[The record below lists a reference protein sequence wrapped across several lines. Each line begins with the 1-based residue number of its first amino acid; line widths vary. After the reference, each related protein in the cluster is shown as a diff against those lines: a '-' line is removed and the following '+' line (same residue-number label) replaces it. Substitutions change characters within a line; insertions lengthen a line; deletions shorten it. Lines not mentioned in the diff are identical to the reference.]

1 MGGVGKK
8 EIKNIPILGKLMEW
22 GGTVFVDRAD
32 GKSAIKAMEPLV
44 DAIKIEG
51 KSICISPEGTRSL
64 TPKLE
69 PFKKGAF
76 HLAMQAG
83 VPIVPIVIHN
93 ATDVAPKN
101 EFVMR
106 PATVRVTVLP
116 PVDTSKWTPRTINS
130 HVRDVRNMF
139 LRTLGQPEESVAES
153 VAKEPA
159 PEVASP
165 EVNSEKVKLRKSAAK
180 KPAAKNK
187 VPETKTAT
195 KKSSPRKGRAA

>member
-1 MGGVGKK
+1 MILAKLIRRDMGGVGKK

-51 KSICISPEGTRSL
+51 KS
-64 TPKLE
+64 KLE

-116 PVDTSKWTPRTINS
+116 PVDTAGWTPRTINN

-153 VAKEPA
+153 VAKEPTPEA
-159 PEVASP
+159 AVPEVKA
-165 EVNSEKVKLRKSAAK
+165 EKAKSKKTGAK
-180 KPAAKNK
+180 KPAAK
-187 VPETKTAT
+187 TKAPATKAAT
-195 KKSSPRKGRAA
+195 KKASPRKGRAT

>member
-8 EIKNIPILGKLMEW
+8 EIRDIPILGKLMEW

-32 GKSAIKAMEPLV
+32 GQSAIKAMEPLV
-44 DAIKIEG
+44 DAIRIEG
-51 KSICISPEGTRSL
+51 KSICIAPEGTRTL
-64 TPKLE
+64 TPRLGA
-69 PFKKGAF
+69 FKKGAF

-116 PVDTSKWTPRTINS
+116 PVDTSEWTPRTINS

-139 LRTLGQPEESVAES
+139 LRTLGQPEE
-153 VAKEPA
+153 KA
-159 PEVASP
+159 PEEKGEAAEAVPAALRSSRAKKAEP
-165 EVNSEKVKLRKSAAK
+165 KKAAAPGKRAASEK
-180 KPAAKNK
+180 PA
-187 VPETKTAT
+187 
-195 KKSSPRKGRAA
+195 PRKGRTA

>member
-8 EIKNIPILGKLMEW
+8 EIKDIPILGKLMEW

-44 DAIKIEG
+44 DAIQKEG
-51 KSICISPEGTRSL
+51 KSICIAPEGMRSL

-116 PVDTSKWTPRTINS
+116 PVDTAKWSVRTMGS
-130 HVRDVRNMF
+130 HVRD
-139 LRTLGQPEESVAES
+139 EI
-153 VAKEPA
+153 
-159 PEVASP
+159 
-165 EVNSEKVKLRKSAAK
+165 
-180 KPAAKNK
+180 
-187 VPETKTAT
+187 
-195 KKSSPRKGRAA
+195 GRAAWRERGCQYG

>member
-1 MGGVGKK
+1 M
-8 EIKNIPILGKLMEW
+8 
-22 GGTVFVDRAD
+22 D
-32 GKSAIKAMEPLV
+32 PLV
-44 DAIKIEG
+44 DAIREEG
-51 KSICISPEGTRSL
+51 KSICISPEGTRTL
-64 TPKLE
+64 TPKLA

-116 PVDTSKWTPRTINS
+116 PVDTSKWSVKTLNG

-139 LRTLGQPEESVAES
+139 LRTLGQAEEEVEVAEAPP
-153 VAKEPA
+153 VPVKKAAAKTEPA
-159 PEVASP
+159 KKAP
-165 EVNSEKVKLRKSAAK
+165 AK
-180 KPAAKNK
+180 KTPPKKKAVTEKPA
-187 VPETKTAT
+187 
-195 KKSSPRKGRAA
+195 RKGKTG